1 MVRYTKMA
9 WKNSDLTK
17 LQAEDIASEHCEK
30 RRKYLH
36 QFIEV
41 AFQTRYIVCTLN
53 IVFQNYMSQK
63 KTATLNL
70 RINPILK
77 SVVQEAALKE
87 QRSVANLI
95 EVLIRRHCK
104 EVGITI
110 PEQKSLFMDENS
122 NG

>member
-1 MVRYTKMA
+1 M
-9 WKNSDLTK
+9 
-17 LQAEDIASEHCEK
+17 
-30 RRKYLH
+30 
-36 QFIEV
+36 
-41 AFQTRYIVCTLN
+41 RYIALQTHCTEKT
-53 IVFQNYMSQK
+53 FMSNK

-77 SVVQEAALKE
+77 SVVQEAAQRE

-95 EVLIRRHCK
+95 EVLIRRHCN

-110 PEQKSLFMDENS
+110 PEQKSLFMDESS